1 MQVSD
6 CKSSC
11 SEDVDLLV
19 CGSPCNPFSK
29 MRGKRFHVDSVM
41 HHKSYNTTF
50 VEAYKAFEAFEPK
63 AAVMEQTAG
72 FGLPFDC
79 STAETPLQRR
89 GKQSLSCSRFSSCS
103 VDSV

>member
-41 HHKSYNTTF
+41 HHKSYSTTF
-50 VEAYKAFEAFEPK
+50 VEAYQAFEAFEPK